1 MFISYIPVRCV
12 IYICLLL
19 RFADHT
25 KTFDQFDY
33 SDSDINDIIYAC
45 ICNTTFTGV
54 SKDYMFSED
63 GDLEDDVIVERIQ
76 STMFFFF
83 LYILQ
88 FLTFIKYAF
97 PIHNMFYCLLNLSR
111 IFFK

>member
-33 SDSDINDIIYAC
+33 SDSDVNDIIYAC

-76 STMFFFF
+76 STMFFVF
-83 LYILQ
+83 Y
-88 FLTFIKYAF
+88 TFYKF
-97 PIHNMFYCLLNLSR
+97 
-111 IFFK
+111 

>member
-1 MFISYIPVRCV
+1 VFISYIPVRCV
-12 IYICLLL
+12 INICLLL

-33 SDSDINDIIYAC
+33 SDSDVNDIIYAC

-76 STMFFFF
+76 STMFFVF
-83 LYILQ
+83 LYLLHI
-88 FLTFIKYAF
+88 LTFIKYAF
-97 PIHNMFYCLLNLSR
+97 PIHIMFYCLLNLSR